1 MNDRQELVE
10 NELVRGLLWAGL
22 VAAAGALAS
31 IVARRA
37 AEAIWVRVFD
47 EEPPQ
52 K

>member
-31 IVARRA
+31 IAARRG